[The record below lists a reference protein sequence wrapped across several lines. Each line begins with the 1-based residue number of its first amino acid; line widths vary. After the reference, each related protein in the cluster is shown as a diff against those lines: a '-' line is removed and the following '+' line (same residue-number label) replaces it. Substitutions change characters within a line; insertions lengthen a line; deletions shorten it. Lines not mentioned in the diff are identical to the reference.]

1 MLQRF
6 VENLDPTDQR
16 IALES
21 IGTLLQ
27 LAHDEGVSR
36 LDRKIANTALKEMR
50 HAFNVFA
57 PFRDTRKVTIF
68 GSARTPKDDAEY
80 LVAKEFAP
88 DSGDGLDGRD
98 GRRSRHHGSGA

>member
-57 PFRDTRKVTIF
+57 PFRGTRKVTIF
-68 GSARTPKDDAEY
+68 GSARTPKDE
-80 LVAKEFAP
+80 AK
-88 DSGDGLDGRD
+88 
-98 GRRSRHHGSGA
+98 